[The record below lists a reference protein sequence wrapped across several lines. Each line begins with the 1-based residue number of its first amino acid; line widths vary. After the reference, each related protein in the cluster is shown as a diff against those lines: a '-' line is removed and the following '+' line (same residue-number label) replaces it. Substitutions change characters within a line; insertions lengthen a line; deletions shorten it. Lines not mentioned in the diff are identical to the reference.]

1 MPLSTEDVEKIAALA
16 RLKLTP
22 EEKALYQEQLSAVL
36 DYAERLNQLE
46 IEDVPPTASAVSLKN
61 VMREDVVDPSLASS
75 DVLFNA
81 PQHALNQFQIKAV
94 LDTD

>member
-1 MPLSTEDVEKIAALA
+1 MPLSTEDVEKIAVLA

-36 DYAERLNQLE
+36 DYAERLNQLD
-46 IEDVPPTASAVSLKN
+46 IEDVPATASAVSLQN
-61 VMREDVVDPSLASS
+61 VMRDDVVQPSLAIS

-81 PQHALNQFQIKAV
+81 PKQALNQFQIKAV
-94 LDTD
+94 LDSD

>member
-1 MPLSTEDVEKIAALA
+1 MPLSIQDVEKIAVLA

-36 DYAERLNQLE
+36 EYAERLNELA
-46 IEDVPPTASAVSLKN
+46 IEDVPPTASAVSLQN
-61 VMREDVVDPSLASS
+61 VMRDDVVEPSLASD

-81 PQHALNQFQIKAV
+81 PQHALNQFKIKAV
-94 LDTD
+94 LDND